1 MTDDAELLARAARGD
16 RAAFGEFVGRHEAA
30 LLRFARALAHD
41 ATEAD
46 DVFQR
51 TFLAAW
57 RGAKH
62 ARATPT
68 ARAHGSSRSHGARP
82 RASGDAPPIAPRA
95 KVSIEELGEHAGFGD
110 VEHTPERMARACE
123 ERALVEDALRAL
135 DPDHREVLILRDV
148 EGLTGDEA
156 ADVLGLTLAATKAR
170 LHRARLALACEL
182 RARLGEELHHEG

>member
-68 ARAHGSSRSHGARP
+68 ARAWLFTIARREAARLGRRSADRAARE
-82 RASGDAPPIAPRA
+82 
-95 KVSIEELGEHAGFGD
+95 VSIEELGEHAGFGD